1 MKKVQDIKKQSK
13 KYERIILKQIGN
25 FIHNQRKEKGVTI
38 KDLNVMTGIGIGIIS
53 DLENHKNSMPRIETF
68 VRISEALDIPLS
80 LIFEKMKPITT
91 KVSNG
96 SKIVAD
102 DTVNKYDLLASFI
115 AGLDYSN
122 EDVAEVVSY
131 VKYLDYKKR
140 NSVTFLQ

>member
-140 NSVTFLQ
+140 NLVTFLQ